1 MMSHSI
7 KMLREPPLRN
17 TKTPPTPQAEQKHK
31 VKRGGQYE
39 DRHHTV
45 RREAASEG
53 HPRVISAQPSPGL
66 VSSNTT
72 HSTETLCSHSFYHAK
87 QSVRFKLHLLKY
99 VSLFLHL
106 FICSNYDSFR
116 PTNIGTRKR

>member
-53 HPRVISAQPSPGL
+53 HPRVISAPKGTDDPSGENL
-66 VSSNTT
+66 ALKVL
-72 HSTETLCSHSFYHAK
+72 STA
-87 QSVRFKLHLLKY
+87 QV
-99 VSLFLHL
+99 
-106 FICSNYDSFR
+106 
-116 PTNIGTRKR
+116 

>member
-1 MMSHSI
+1 MDSKVSHNDESFYQ
-7 KMLREPPLRN
+7 MLGTSLRN
-17 TKTPPTPQAEQKHK
+17 TKTPPTPQKAEQKHK

-45 RREAASEG
+45 RREATSEG

-72 HSTETLCSHSFYHAK
+72 HSTQTPLLSFL
-87 QSVRFKLHLLKY
+87 QLDL
-99 VSLFLHL
+99 
-106 FICSNYDSFR
+106 NYIF
-116 PTNIGTRKR
+116 